1 MFEGGEVSYMKVSG
15 RIVGANIDFRT
26 NKPCL
31 TLEVNERNDFE
42 LLVDEMRDK
51 DKLSIEVKPYRER
64 RSLNANAYAWS
75 LIGQIADALRAGK
88 DEIYLKLLKRY
99 GQSELISVLSHVPIG
114 NYVKYYEEA
123 GESKLNGKDF
133 THYRVYSVSSLP
145 PSAPT
150 RIIIISPITNIATV
164 TIPSERYL
172 KPISGT
178 PKSVHI
184 NPISNIGSRT
194 HTYKVI
200 FVPIVR
206 RMFLEVTL

>member
-1 MFEGGEVSYMKVSG
+1 MFEGGEIPMRVTG
-15 RIVGANIDFRT
+15 RIVGANIDFKT

-51 DKLSIEVKPYRER
+51 EKLSIEVKQFRQH
-64 RSLNANAYAWS
+64 RSLNANAYAWL
-75 LIGQIADALRAGK
+75 LIGQIADILRAGK

-133 THYRVYSVSSLP
+133 THYRVYKGSSEFDTREMSIFIDGVVSEAKELGIQTETP
-145 PSAPT
+145 
-150 RIIIISPITNIATV
+150 NQIA
-164 TIPSERYL
+164 EMKARW
-172 KPISGT
+172 G
-178 PKSVHI
+178 
-184 NPISNIGSRT
+184 
-194 HTYKVI
+194 
-200 FVPIVR
+200 
-206 RMFLEVTL
+206 E